1 MTRNSKHFMDE
12 ADIGS
17 GEKSAG
23 QRDVER
29 DIQAVPERKNP
40 PQDGRQLQEVVEE
53 QQFADSPSLLDG
65 RNYQNEVRLFQ
76 EDDGSRVLE
85 LGTHIARF
93 AATQLQNGSYEAQVY
108 VRLAREPAT
117 AETYIPAGT
126 FTTEGEAWVAAE
138 ERARRA
144 LNEREF

>member
-1 MTRNSKHFMDE
+1 MTRNSKHYMDE

-17 GEKSAG
+17 GEKNLG
-23 QRDVER
+23 QRDIER
-29 DIQAVPERKNP
+29 EMHSVFKHESS

-53 QQFADSPSLLDG
+53 QQFADAPSLPDG
-65 RNYQNEVRLFQ
+65 RNYEGEAKLVQ
-76 EDDGSRVLE
+76 EADGSRVLKS
-85 LGTHIARF
+85 GTHLARF
-93 AATQLQNGSYEAQVY
+93 TTTKLPNGSFEAQVY
-108 VRLAREPAT
+108 VRLAREPQS

-126 FTTEGEAWVAAE
+126 FSTEDEAWVAAE